1 MLLFIYIGFL
11 RDDTNALTSKH
22 HFAASRSKMSGL
34 QSTFAAMITK
44 EQIEWGELASLLIE
58 EDYNLSTMVPINLFT

>member
-11 RDDTNALTSKH
+11 RDDTNALTSEH

-34 QSTFAAMITK
+34 QSTFAR
-44 EQIEWGELASLLIE
+44 
-58 EDYNLSTMVPINLFT
+58 DYQGAN